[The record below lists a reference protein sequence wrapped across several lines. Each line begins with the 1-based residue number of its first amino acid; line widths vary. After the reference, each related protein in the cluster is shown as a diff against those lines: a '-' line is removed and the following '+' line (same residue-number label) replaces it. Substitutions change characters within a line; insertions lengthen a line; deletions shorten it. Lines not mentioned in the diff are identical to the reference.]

1 MALTGSATRGAPVPE
16 RSPHDAEI
24 SVRGLSMRYT
34 QRGRRPS
41 TVIDQL
47 DLDIARGE
55 FVTLVGASGCGKTT
69 LLRIMAGL
77 VQPTT
82 GQVVV
87 GGDPRNRL
95 AGRVSFVFQS
105 DTLLPWRT
113 VAENVAVGAQI
124 QRRPISAARVTEL
137 AELVGLGGYE
147 KHYPRELSGGMRQ
160 RVNLARAL
168 ATDPE
173 VLFMDEPFA
182 ALDAQTREVMQ
193 QQLLT
198 IWEETN
204 KTVVFVT
211 HQIDEAIF
219 LADRVVVMAAR
230 PGRISA
236 HIPVEHPRPRD
247 LGLKRQ
253 PGFLEEV
260 SRIWDLIRV
269 DVLVS
274 ASTN

>member
-1 MALTGSATRGAPVPE
+1 MAVTRNIDGTPI
-16 RSPHDAEI
+16 EI
-24 SVRGLSMRYT
+24 SLRQISMRYE
-34 QRGRRPS
+34 QRGRRSS
-41 TVIDQL
+41 TVIENL
-47 DLDIARGE
+47 NLDIGRNE

-69 LLRIMAGL
+69 LLRMMAGL
-77 VQPTT
+77 VTPSG
-82 GQVVV
+82 GQVVI
-87 GGDPRNRL
+87 GGDPGNAL

-113 VAENVAVGAQI
+113 VAQNIAVGSQI
-124 QRRPISAARVTEL
+124 QKRPISDARIGEL

-173 VLFMDEPFA
+173 VLLMDEPFA

-198 IWEETN
+198 LWEQTD

-211 HQIDEAIF
+211 HQIDEAVF
-219 LADRVVVMAAR
+219 LGDRVVVMAAR
-230 PGRISA
+230 PGRVAAQIT
-236 HIPVEHPRPRD
+236 VDYPRPRD
-247 LGLKRQ
+247 LELKRH
-253 PGFLEEV
+253 PEFLAKVTE
-260 SRIWDLIRV
+260 IWDLIRG
-269 DVLVS
+269 DVYVS